1 MDEKIK
7 KLVLFMLSNKQK
19 PLSPIKD
26 KEMKKLKQ
34 IDALNRKLIPRVS
47 SYTDKEIFQHYKKT
61 ISVIQ
66 TILELKFYNDD
77 EVDVLLEQY
86 SIDVTSVNELRELLL
101 IFCKIGLEKVS

>member
-7 KLVLFMLSNKQK
+7 KLVLFMLSNKQE

-47 SYTDKEIFQHYKKT
+47 NYTDEEIFQHYIET
-61 ISVIQ
+61 ISLIQ
-66 TILELKFYNDD
+66 RILELKPYNKGL
-77 EVDVLLEQY
+77 DVLLDQY
-86 SIDVTSVNELRELLL
+86 SIDISDANELRELLL
-101 IFCKIGLEKVS
+101 TFCKVGLERIK